1 MAPAQH
7 PLVTSTACGIAGIG
21 LTLHGAR
28 AGTLVGM
35 VEIGVGA
42 LLCLLALNLGS
53 SKVSHESPVHGDK
66 CATPAVDGS

>member
-1 MAPAQH
+1 VSLASRPV
-7 PLVTSTACGIAGIG
+7 LTSTASGLVGIA

-42 LLCLLALNLGS
+42 LFCFLALSLGS
-53 SKVSHESPVHGDK
+53 QVAASPD
-66 CATPAVDGS
+66 PAPSRDEREVPSR